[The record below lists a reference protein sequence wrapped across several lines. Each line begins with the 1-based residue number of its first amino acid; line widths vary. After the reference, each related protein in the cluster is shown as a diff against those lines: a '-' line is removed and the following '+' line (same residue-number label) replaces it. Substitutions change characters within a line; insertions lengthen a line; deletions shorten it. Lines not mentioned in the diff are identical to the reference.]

1 MDVSH
6 TLYSVVCSESRAPD
20 RAQHLYPFEPQ
31 YTSNLKQVRAL
42 IKCVMFDLDH
52 TLVRLSID
60 WKYALETIK
69 KKYSEYGISDD
80 LLRRHKHSVFSMMI
94 EIYDEMLKFFPKNR
108 AEEIQRSV
116 SETLEEYE
124 INGVTEAELVPNCK
138 EVLTNF
144 KNKGLKVGVVSGTS
158 GAAVKQALEKF
169 DLRKYVDVVFT
180 RDSPGRMKPSS
191 DHVIAC
197 LKALNCAP
205 QNAMLVGD
213 TERDIQAARK
223 AGVLAVG
230 LLADEDQWMKK
241 WDVSPVWTRRRK
253 KEVEK
258 SADIIIRDLLELLP
272 LLK

>member
-1 MDVSH
+1 
-6 TLYSVVCSESRAPD
+6 
-20 RAQHLYPFEPQ
+20 
-31 YTSNLKQVRAL
+31 L

-60 WKYALETIK
+60 WEHALETIK

-80 LLRRHKHSVFSMMI
+80 LLRRYKHSVFSMMI
-94 EIYDEMLKFFPKNR
+94 EIYDKMLKFFPKNR
-108 AEEIQRSV
+108 AEEIQRNV
-116 SETLEEYE
+116 FETLEEYE
-124 INGVTEAELVPNCK
+124 INGVTDAELVPNCK
-138 EVLTNF
+138 EVLMNL
-144 KNKGLKVGVVSGTS
+144 KSNGLKVGVVSGTS
-158 GAAVKQALEKF
+158 DAAVKQALEKF
-169 DLRKYVDVVFT
+169 DLRKYMDAVFT

-191 DHVIAC
+191 DHVLAC

-205 QNAMLVGD
+205 QNAMLIGD

-241 WDVSPVWTRRRK
+241 WDVSSVWITRRK

-258 SADIIIRDLLELLP
+258 SADIIIRDLLEILP
-272 LLK
+272 LLKQYRI

>member
-1 MDVSH
+1 M
-6 TLYSVVCSESRAPD
+6 
-20 RAQHLYPFEPQ
+20 
-31 YTSNLKQVRAL
+31 
-42 IKCVMFDLDH
+42 IKCVLFDLDQ

-60 WKYALETIK
+60 WKRALETIK

-80 LLRRHKHSVFSMMI
+80 LLSRHKHSVFSMMI
-94 EIYDEMLKFFPKNR
+94 EIYDKMLKFFPKNR

-138 EVLTNF
+138 KVLMNL
-144 KNKGLKVGVVSGTS
+144 KKKGLKVGVVSGTS
-158 GAAVKQALEKF
+158 DAAVNQALEKF
-169 DLRKYVDVVFT
+169 DLRKYVDAVFT

-197 LKALNCAP
+197 LRALNCAP
-205 QNAMLVGD
+205 QDAMLIGD

-230 LLADEDQWMKK
+230 LLADNDQWMKK
-241 WDVSPVWTRRRK
+241 WDISSMWMRRRK

-258 SADIIIRDLLELLP
+258 SADITIRDLLEILP